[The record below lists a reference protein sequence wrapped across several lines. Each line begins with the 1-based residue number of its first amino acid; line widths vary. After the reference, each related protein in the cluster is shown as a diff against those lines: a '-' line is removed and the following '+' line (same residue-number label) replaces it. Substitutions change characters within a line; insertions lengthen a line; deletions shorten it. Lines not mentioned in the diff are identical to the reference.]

1 MKLELMQRVF
11 WSALLVGG
19 LAACGTDSDD
29 TEATTG
35 GSDTTEP
42 QALTIAETAV
52 ADGRFETLVAALTQA
67 ELVDVFAGEGTF
79 TVFAPT
85 DDAFAA
91 LPDGVLDSLL
101 LEENKGTLQDIL
113 KYHVLGSVVRAGD
126 IAAGRT
132 WAESLQGDNIVI
144 DLVDGAVTLWNANV
158 VITDIECSNGVI
170 HVIDAVIT
178 PPATIAEKAIAN
190 PEFSTLVTALEKADL
205 VSALNG
211 TDELT
216 VFAPTNAAF
225 AALDQDQLAAILDN
239 VPLLTTVLQSHVVG
253 GAIFSSDIATGATPV
268 TTLSGAQALVVND
281 TNGVHI
287 GNATVAA
294 ADISAS
300 NGVIHVIEDVIVVLN
315 TIALV
320 ANTNPSFTRLAAAL
334 EATELTQT
342 LNSVGAFTVFAPVDA
357 AFEAID
363 STIATLSTEQIRDVL
378 LYHVLGQPVRSTEIA
393 TGSVDSLLAGQQLDV
408 TVEGGAV
415 SINESATVVTVDVET
430 SNGVIHVIDSVLV
443 PSSL

>member
-1 MKLELMQRVF
+1 MKLDIMRRALI
-11 WSALLVGG
+11 SALFVGG
-19 LAACGTDSDD
+19 LAACGDTTDEPD
-29 TEATTG
+29 ATTG
-35 GSDTTEP
+35 GDTNTETE
-42 QALTIAETAV
+42 ALSIAETAA
-52 ADGRFETLVAALTQA
+52 ADGRFTTLVAALQQA

-91 LPDGVLDSLL
+91 LPEGL
-101 LEENKGTLQDIL
+101 LETLLEDDNKPLLQDIL

-126 IAAGRT
+126 IAEGRT
-132 WAESLQGDNIVI
+132 WAASLQGDNIVI
-144 DLVDGAVTLWNANV
+144 DLADGAVKLWDANV

-178 PPATIAEKAIAN
+178 PPATIAEKAVAN
-190 PEFSTLVTALEKADL
+190 PDFSTLVTALEKADL

-211 TDELT
+211 EDALT

-239 VPLLTTVLQSHVVG
+239 VPLLTTILTSHVVSG
-253 GAIFSSDIATGATPV
+253 TILSSDIATGATAV
-268 TTLSGAQALVVND
+268 DTLSGAQALVVND
-281 TNGVHI
+281 SNGVHI
-287 GNATVAA
+287 GNATVAQ
-294 ADISAS
+294 ADVTAS
-300 NGVIHVIEDVIVVLN
+300 NGVIHVLDEVIVVLN

-320 ANTNPSFTRLAAAL
+320 ANTNPNFTRLAAAL

-363 STIATLSTEQIRDVL
+363 STIATLSTEQVRDVL

-393 TGSVDSLLAGQQLDV
+393 TGSVDSLLAGQQLDLV
-408 TVEGGAV
+408 VNNGAV
-415 SINESATVVTVDVET
+415 SINESASVVTADVET